1 MDFLVLVPVAALV
14 LLSSVRFSG
23 HRIPAWPCALVAGGV
38 LALFLCLRAM
48 VPDEQV
54 FIGSDAARRI
64 RAQVRDLQKKPN
76 WWEKDILIIEGSS
89 IATFGIDNR
98 EVEAALAARGWD
110 PVVLE
115 FALPAANHFERTFLL
130 EAFFRSLP
138 RADREKI
145 RKARVVQ
152 LKEVFDIYDRNPLCL
167 FEKEEYQERGKVY
180 MNPSNALQAWR
191 AYASSLPDGMPL
203 WERVSGL
210 FKYGNLIGERLLM
223 NRFGAG
229 ALSDMRLDIRKKRS
243 QAFHTLTGSKP
254 GFHYDKAIKEIGDSS
269 GAERP
274 EPWSSLPPG
283 WLACFRHE
291 KQVLS
296 DDVDAVAFFAM
307 PALESHRVIY
317 QREFS
322 RSFPEG
328 TVMIGPPS
336 SDQLQQ
342 FLRKDYWFD
351 GVHPTKVG
359 ATEFSRWLAGELLL
373 RRVRLRDA
381 GWVEFQGL

>member
-1 MDFLVLVPVAALV
+1 
-14 LLSSVRFSG
+14 
-23 HRIPAWPCALVAGGV
+23 
-38 LALFLCLRAM
+38 M

-54 FIGSDAARRI
+54 FIGSEAARRI

-110 PVVLE
+110 LVVLE

-138 RADREKI
+138 SADREKI
-145 RKARVVQ
+145 RRARVVL

-180 MNPSNALQAWR
+180 MNPANALKSWTS
-191 AYASSLPDGMPL
+191 YASSLPEKMPL
-203 WERVSGL
+203 LERASGL
-210 FKYGNLIGERLLM
+210 CQYGILIGERLLM

-229 ALSDMRLDIRKKRS
+229 ALSDMRPDVRKKRTP
-243 QAFHTLTGSKP
+243 AFHTLTGSKP
-254 GFHYDKAIKEIGDSS
+254 RFHYDRTIKELGDDS
-269 GAERP
+269 GTKRP
-274 EPWSSLPPG
+274 ESWSRFPPG

-291 KQVLS
+291 KQVLG
-296 DDVDAVAFFAM
+296 DDVDGVAFFAM
-307 PALESHRVIY
+307 PALESQRVFY

-322 RSFPEG
+322 RSLPEV

-336 SDQLQQ
+336 SDQLQP
-342 FLRKDYWFD
+342 FLRKEYWFD

-359 ATEFSRWLAGELLL
+359 AAEFSRWFAGELLL
-373 RRVRLRDA
+373 RRAHLQDV
-381 GWVEFQGL
+381 GWGEFQGL